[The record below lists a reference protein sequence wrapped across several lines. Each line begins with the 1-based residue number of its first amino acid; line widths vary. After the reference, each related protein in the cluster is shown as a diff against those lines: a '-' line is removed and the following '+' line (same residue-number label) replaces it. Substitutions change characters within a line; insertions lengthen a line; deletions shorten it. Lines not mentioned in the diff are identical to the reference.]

1 MKKCASQTSID
12 THPVPATEAN
22 QERVEIITTPYTLNS
37 KLNSAI
43 FADSSGAKGFTLGRR
58 GKNHRPGWS
67 L

>member
-1 MKKCASQTSID
+1 MKKSASQTSID
-12 THPVPATEAN
+12 THPVSATEAN
-22 QERVEIITTPYTLNS
+22 QERVEIITTPYTLDS

-43 FADSSGAKGFTLGRR
+43 FADSAGAKGFTLGRR